1 MALDQAT
8 LRKLTGPEQ
17 IVVLQS
23 LTQQAAAWLLDTTA
37 RTLRDHVEVPRDA
50 DGTYNARELL
60 ALGLKTTELSE
71 PTVDEL
77 EKMWLIAESL
87 QDDDRIPAAIRLLN
101 SLRARYGEAGLAMFS
116 TAMLESWTEL
126 WTLNGPQKTEQEV
139 CDKLEEKFQKDL
151 ERAQYDRLSRQ
162 LKVVR
167 VCYECHRV
175 RRGRAW
181 VKTDIPAG
189 FAKEAGDAWCPD
201 CHRKLKEARLTG

>member
-1 MALDQAT
+1 MAFDQTT
-8 LRKLTGPEQ
+8 LKKLSGAEQ
-17 IVVLQS
+17 IIVLQS
-23 LTQQAAAWLLDTTA
+23 LTQLAAAWLLDTTA

-50 DGTYNARELL
+50 NGAYTARELL
-60 ALGLKTTELSE
+60 ASGLKTTELSE

-116 TAMLESWTEL
+116 TAMLESWT
-126 WTLNGPQKTEQEV
+126 LNGPEKTEQEV
-139 CDKLEEKFQKDL
+139 RDKLEGKFQKDL

-189 FAKEAGDAWCPD
+189 FTKEAGDAWCPD